1 MSGEVSFNVDT
12 SRFNEMARRLEYRL
26 KIGMPNVIRAE
37 AGAVLKACFKRTKF
51 ATEEEVDKSSRLRNA
66 KAATA
71 GTWGASTRRKG
82 GPERGQGYVVAGM
95 RDAGSY
101 GNMWLRSP
109 WGNGR
114 NFVLVAVAGTMGN
127 ATTGEGPKRIGAAT
141 RAKFES
147 ARNRWAA
154 GRSPEL
160 KAGRGAIGLAKQSWL
175 QIALDLNINLNGVKG
190 GGPISKRDMARASH
204 ALSVKGKR
212 YSNGNGSEANDGHRF
227 TITLTNTLPYAV
239 RIGMDRTLQ
248 SVLIGRAKLF
258 DQLIKRGLGTDLDAI
273 KKAFPNL

>member
-51 ATEEEVDKSSRLRNA
+51 ATEADVDRSSHLRNA
-66 KAATA
+66 KGATKSA
-71 GTWGASTRRKG
+71 WGMGKRKG
-82 GPERGQGYVVAGM
+82 GPDRGQGYVVAGM
-95 RDAGSY
+95 RDVGKY

-114 NFVLVAVAGTMGN
+114 NFVLVAVAGNMGN

-147 ARNRWAA
+147 VRNRWASSHA
-154 GRSPEL
+154 PEL

-212 YSNGNGSEANDGHRF
+212 YSNGNGTEANDGHRF
-227 TITLTNTLPYAV
+227 TITLNNTLPYAV

-258 DQLIKRGLGTDLDAI
+258 DQLIKRGLGEDLTAI
-273 KKAFPNL
+273 QKAFPNL